1 MNDVVTGLLFPQSA
15 MQSPWF
21 AFLASFVA
29 FNTMIY
35 VSLTVAKLIPWPK
48 PFWAKRQEPI
58 LVDRP
63 GDATT

>member
-1 MNDVVTGLLFPQSA
+1 VNAVFTGLLFAQSA

-21 AFLASFVA
+21 TFLASFVA

-48 PFWAKRQEPI
+48 PFWAKRREPI
-58 LVDRP
+58 LKDVP
-63 GDATT
+63 VT